1 MKRRLI
7 LIITAIS
14 ILLSGI
20 SVSAEGD
27 RKTIGAWAFA
37 GKFFY
42 CDMPTSRV
50 VIKNVAPLVSSPDAQ
65 KTAKEAE
72 YLEIKVSPDGLRMN
86 NGSAI
91 AIEDLNTYVDSD
103 VWFVVTKAADGYLS
117 IPYFAF
123 K

>member
-1 MKRRLI
+1 MKRRLV
-7 LIITAIS
+7 LIITAIC

-20 SVSAEGD
+20 SVSAETD
-27 RKTIGAWAFA
+27 RKTIGVWAFA
-37 GKFFY
+37 GKLFY

-50 VIKNVAPLVSSPDAQ
+50 VIKNVVPLASSADAQ

-86 NGSAI
+86 DGSSVAI
-91 AIEDLNTYVDSD
+91 HELNTYVDSN
-103 VWFVVTKAADGYLS
+103 VWFVIQKAADGYLS